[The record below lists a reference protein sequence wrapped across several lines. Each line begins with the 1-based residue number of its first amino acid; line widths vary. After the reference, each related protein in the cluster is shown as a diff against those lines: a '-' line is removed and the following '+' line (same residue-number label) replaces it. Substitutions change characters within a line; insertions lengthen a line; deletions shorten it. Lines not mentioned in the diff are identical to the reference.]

1 MDDWVKI
8 GVSEFCTYEYNSSSV
23 EVDKQY
29 NIIKVW
35 VKSVH
40 TDSGINKLLY
50 EGIKDGLSDH
60 MLKKV
65 SKIGYSLIFTI
76 INYSKMN
83 YSMIKIMCYANDDKL
98 LISEEI
104 APNIYDI
111 LPGGMVDGLSS
122 KILLKFD
129 IKE

>member
-23 EVDKQY
+23 EIDKQY

-65 SKIGYSLIFTI
+65 SQIGYSLTFTI

-83 YSMIKIMCYANDDKL
+83 YSMIKIMCYANNDKL
-98 LISEEI
+98 LVSEEI

-111 LPGGMVDGLSS
+111 LPGGMVDRLSS
-122 KILLKFD
+122 KILLKFNM
-129 IKE
+129 KE

>member
-23 EVDKQY
+23 KIDKQY

-40 TDSGINKLLY
+40 TDDGINKLLY

-65 SKIGYSLIFTI
+65 SQIGYSLTFTI

-83 YSMIKIMCYANDDKL
+83 YSMIKIMCYTNNDKL
-98 LISEEI
+98 LVSEEI
-104 APNIYDI
+104 VPNIYDI

-122 KILLKFD
+122 KILLKFN